1 MFKKIIINKYG
12 NEKSHSS
19 NFITI
24 PTRYVT
30 LLNAREKH
38 LVGFR
43 KLGSIIEC
51 TLLRNDDE
59 QSRYRYI
66 SYIDE
71 SKIREIG
78 EVSITIPKQYLSTLN
93 VTKKKQF
100 ILIDFSINKDKSV
113 ILLKKAQ

>member
-30 LLNAREKH
+30 LLNAREKQ

-59 QSRYRYI
+59 QSIYRYI

-78 EVSITIPKQYLSTLN
+78 KVFITIPKQYLSTLN